1 MTKNPYFWRQKVEY
15 FGHTLSRIGP
25 CHFSSFSLTS
35 CKKSEKSDS
44 GKYENFCDR
53 LTDRRT
59 DEIWRTANSIEHN
72 KHYHNS
78 NWTNK
83 NVRSCLSARKSPHP
97 LNLRTMIIF
106 ELEKWGTSRMFQ
118 TERRHETLTGDVT
131 TPKYCQHIYVH
142 DVPKVIWASCKPNDD
157 LVTKHIHSLFLVKQE
172 QRYNRKVDFPK

>member
-1 MTKNPYFWRQKVEY
+1 MNQSRENGQKALFWRQKVEY

-72 KHYHNS
+72 KHHNS

-106 ELEKWGTSRMFQ
+106 ELEKCRECSRRRDVMRHWQGMWLHLNIVSIFTFMMFPRLHEPAVNQ
-118 TERRHETLTGDVT
+118 TT
-131 TPKYCQHIYVH
+131 I
-142 DVPKVIWASCKPNDD
+142 
-157 LVTKHIHSLFLVKQE
+157 
-172 QRYNRKVDFPK
+172 